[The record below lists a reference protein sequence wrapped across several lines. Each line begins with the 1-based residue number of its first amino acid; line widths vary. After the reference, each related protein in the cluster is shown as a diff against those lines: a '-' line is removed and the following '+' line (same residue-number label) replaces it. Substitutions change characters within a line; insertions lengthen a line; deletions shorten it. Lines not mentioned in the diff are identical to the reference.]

1 MKCPGCGVDLMGGMK
16 ECPKCKYDTRY
27 PGGGEKY
34 RKYKEEQFN
43 AAQAKAREEEDKARA
58 AERRVT
64 AQMDA
69 YYSMIANIDYVTI
82 GWNVPLPRSK
92 YIQNLRLSAS
102 VNNLATI
109 TGYSGLTPIINSNIV
124 NSTLGVDDKRGFP
137 VYRSYTVGIS
147 IQF

>member
-82 GWNVPLPRSK
+82 LNSVISQEGGGGVYKNYVYYSLLVVNKDGTRQLVEGK
-92 YIQNLRLSAS
+92 EEDIHYLLRF
-102 VNNLATI
+102 I
-109 TGYSGLTPIINSNIV
+109 RTPIDELREIKQLLQN
-124 NSTLGVDDKRGFP
+124 R
-137 VYRSYTVGIS
+137 
-147 IQF
+147 